1 MILTKNLNIFSIMW
15 IMINR
20 FFTPIKIV
28 FANNQKEWITPK
40 LKCLIAKRQEAH
52 HSGRQV
58 VRDQLAKQIKMEK
71 RLNTN
76 IMN

>member
-1 MILTKNLNIFSIMW
+1 M
-15 IMINR
+15 
-20 FFTPIKIV
+20 
-28 FANNQKEWITPK
+28 FANNEKEWITPK

-52 HSGRQV
+52 QSGRQV

-76 IMN
+76 TNAEECTNKYLKL